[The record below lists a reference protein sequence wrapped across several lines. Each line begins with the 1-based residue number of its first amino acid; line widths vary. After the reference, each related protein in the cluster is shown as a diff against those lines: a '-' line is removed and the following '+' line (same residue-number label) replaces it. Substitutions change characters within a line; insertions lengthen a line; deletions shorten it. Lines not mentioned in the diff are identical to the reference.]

1 MAARTARIRHIS
13 EHVRWRKSATVIA
26 TNQAADVLRH
36 GWRDAAGTLA
46 ADIPEVAELL
56 QARLEIAIASQRLDE
71 RHLLA
76 TIEEVESISSRAGS
90 PASDE
95 LARRLRRTVY
105 EYLLAL
111 DAARPTEKG
120 AADVASPAPSAGPM
134 VGVEEI
140 AALGHGQLTNAGKQ
154 PEAPATLGQATT
166 TPAAPAPAPAPRRRF
181 ALRLRRHHGAADTET
196 ERSLDALLDDD
207 PFLTDEQAASDWQS
221 APAENGPADA
231 AAAEAAAAEAAA
243 AEAAAAEAE
252 AAQAAA
258 AEAAAAEAAAAEA
271 AAAEAEAAQAA
282 AAEAAAAEAAAA
294 EAAAAQAAAAEAAAA
309 EAAEAEAAAAE
320 AAAAEAAEAEAAEAE
335 AAAAEAAA
343 ADAAAAEAE
352 AAEAEAAEAAAAEAA
367 AAEAAAAEAAAE
379 AAAAEAAAAEVA
391 AQAAEAAAAEAAA
404 AEAAAAEPDP
414 LPVVSASEPSDSAAS
429 TFVAPKEGFH
439 IPDERAS
446 TPGFSLDSDT
456 PMTMPVFAADERAAA
471 EADVAD
477 SAPGS
482 PRGGDGSADT
492 EFVPYQRRREDEAG
506 APSAAAPE
514 QPDVSASPA
523 SPAASAAPAAPAPT
537 PEAESAP
544 AEEAAPQ
551 EVDPQAGSGEAQRGW
566 SIRRQSRPG
575 RAVPAVEIEDDPFQT
590 NLQLADTRRRIEDR
604 LRRKRCDEA
613 AALLQELSRETGGR
627 AVAELAMNAGDRCRA
642 LGKSNAALNCYLA
655 AARSDPVFELPLSR
669 LADICIDDKE
679 TDLAVSYLERIA
691 RLYRFRGDDKEAMRV
706 YRRIATI
713 APYREDILALL
724 LKAHRSGGFDT

>member
-221 APAENGPADA
+221 APAENGPAD
-231 AAAEAAAAEAAA
+231 
-243 AEAAAAEAE
+243 
-252 AAQAAA
+252 AAA